1 MSEVQPAE
9 KPPRLMQQCAD
20 GMTIVTFPRGQV
32 DGTGVRE
39 LYELAVSLMD
49 NRQTMLLLDFTG
61 VSLMTSGTMGMLVTI
76 RKKFLH
82 TGAQLHVA
90 VPDARVM
97 EACRM
102 LRLDVMVS
110 FFETPEAARA
120 AFKRG

>member
-1 MSEVQPAE
+1 
-9 KPPRLMQQCAD
+9 MQQCVD
-20 GMTIVTFPRGQV
+20 GVATVTFPRGQV

-49 NRQTMLLLDFTG
+49 NRRTMLLLDFRG
-61 VSLMTSGTMGMLVTI
+61 VALMTSGTMGMLVTI
-76 RKKFLH
+76 RKKVLH

-97 EACRM
+97 ESCRM

>member
-1 MSEVQPAE
+1 
-9 KPPRLMQQCAD
+9 
-20 GMTIVTFPRGQV
+20 
-32 DGTGVRE
+32 
-39 LYELAVSLMD
+39 
-49 NRQTMLLLDFTG
+49 
-61 VSLMTSGTMGMLVTI
+61 LVTI
-76 RKKFLH
+76 RKKVLH

-97 EACRM
+97 ESCRM